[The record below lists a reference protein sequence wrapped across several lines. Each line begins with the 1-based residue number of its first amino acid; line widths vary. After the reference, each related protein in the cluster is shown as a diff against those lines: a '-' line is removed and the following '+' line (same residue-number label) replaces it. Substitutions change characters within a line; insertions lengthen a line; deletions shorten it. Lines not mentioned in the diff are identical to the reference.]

1 MKRKKITIYDT
12 TLRDGT
18 QGEGISLSLEDKLKI
33 AAKIDSLGVDYI
45 EGGWPGSNPKDME
58 FFKRIQEIP
67 LKYAKISAFG
77 STRKANTAPE
87 KDKNLQAI
95 VASGA
100 QVACIFGKSWDFHV
114 EVALRTT
121 LEENLRMIEDSVRFL
136 KEQGLEVF
144 YDAEHFF
151 DGYKNNPQY
160 ALECLK
166 AAERG
171 GAEVLV
177 LCETNGGALP
187 SEIVKVMG
195 VVSAEVKVP
204 LGIHTHNDSDLA
216 VANSILAVEAGAV
229 QVQGTMNGFGERC
242 GNANLC
248 SVIPNLQLKAG
259 YLCIPEDRISSLT
272 EVSRY
277 VSEIANQVQPNNQPF
292 VGTSAFTHKAG
303 IHASAVLKAAD
314 TYEHISPE
322 LVGNKRR
329 ILVSEL
335 SGTSNLI
342 YKARELGIDLS
353 SANGQ
358 TREII
363 ERIKTL
369 ENEGFQFES
378 AEASLELLMRKAL
391 KEYNPSFK
399 LEGFKLILE
408 KQGNEEI
415 VSEAVMKLK
424 VKDSIVHTAAEGNGH
439 VNALDNCLRKALEGT
454 YPFLAGVHLTDYKVR
469 VLDEEDGTEAD
480 VRVLIESRDAKSSW
494 TTVGVSENIIEA
506 SWQALV
512 DSIDYALYKYQKE
525 GQVESLS
532 SQPDVK
538 ALPGSR

>member
-1 MKRKKITIYDT
+1 MTKKITIYDT

-33 AAKIDSLGVDYI
+33 AAKIDSLGVDYV

-58 FFKRIQEIP
+58 FFKRIQNIP

-77 STRKANTAPE
+77 STRRSNIAVE
-87 KDKNLQAI
+87 DDKNLQALI
-95 VASGA
+95 ASGTS
-100 QVACIFGKSWDFHV
+100 VACIFGKSWDFHV

-121 LEENLRMIEDSVRFL
+121 LEENLRMIEDSVGFL
-136 KEQGLEVF
+136 KAQGLQTF

-151 DGYKNNPQY
+151 DGYKHNPEY
-160 ALECLK
+160 ALETLK
-166 AAERG
+166 AAERA
-171 GAEVLV
+171 GAECLV
-177 LCETNGGALP
+177 LCDTNGGTLP
-187 SEIVKVMG
+187 LEMLEIIQVVASETK
-195 VVSAEVKVP
+195 AP

-216 VANSILAVEAGAV
+216 VANSIIAV
-229 QVQGTMNGFGERC
+229 QGGVVHVQGTMNGFGERC
-242 GNANLC
+242 GNCNLI
-248 SVIPNLQLKAG
+248 SVIPNLQVKAG
-259 YLCIPEDRISSLT
+259 YDCIPPEELSSLT

-292 VGTSAFTHKAG
+292 VGTSAFAHKAG
-303 IHASAVLKAAD
+303 IHASAVLKQAD
-314 TYEHISPE
+314 TYEHMAPE
-322 LVGNKRR
+322 IIGNKRR

-335 SGTSNLI
+335 SGTGNLVS
-342 YKARELGIDLS
+342 KAKELGIDLS
-353 SANGQ
+353 AANGQ

-391 KEYNPSFK
+391 KEYSPSFN
-399 LEGFKLILE
+399 LLGFKLILE

-424 VKDSIVHTAAEGNGH
+424 VEDHVVHTAAEGNGP
-439 VNALDNCLRKALEGT
+439 VNALDNCLRKALEGA
-454 YPFLAGVHLTDYKVR
+454 YPFLADVHLTDYKVR

-480 VRVLIESRDAKSSW
+480 VRVLIESRDGKSSW

-512 DSIDYALYKYQKE
+512 DSIDYSLYQQQKT
-525 GQVESLS
+525 G
-532 SQPDVK
+532 
-538 ALPGSR
+538 

>member
-1 MKRKKITIYDT
+1 MKKKITIYDT

-33 AAKIDSLGVDYI
+33 AVKIDSLGVDYI

-58 FFKRIQEIP
+58 FFEKIKTVP

-77 STRKANTAPE
+77 STRKANTEPE
-87 KDKNLQAI
+87 EDKNLQAI
-95 VASGA
+95 IASGA
-100 QVACIFGKSWDFHV
+100 KVACIFGKSWDFHV

-121 LEENLRMIEDSVRFL
+121 LEENLRMIEESVGYL
-136 KEQGLEVF
+136 KEHGLQVF

-151 DGYKNNPQY
+151 DGYKHNPKY
-160 ALECLK
+160 ALYTLK
-166 AAERG
+166 AAERA
-171 GAEVLV
+171 GAECII
-177 LCETNGGALP
+177 LCDTNGGTLP
-187 SEIVKVMG
+187 SEMIEIMR
-195 VVSAEVKVP
+195 VVASEIQAP

-216 VANSILAVEAGAV
+216 VANSIVAVQEGAV

-242 GNANLC
+242 GNCNLC

-259 YLCIPEDRISSLT
+259 YQCIPEDRMSSLT

-277 VSEIANQVQPNNQPF
+277 VSEIANQVQSNNQPF
-292 VGTSAFTHKAG
+292 VGLSAFAHKAG

-314 TYEHISPE
+314 TYEHIAPE
-322 LVGNKRR
+322 QVGNKRR

-335 SGTSNLI
+335 SGAGNLV
-342 YKARELGIDLS
+342 YKAKELGIDLS
-353 SANGQ
+353 VANGQ

-378 AEASLELLMRKAL
+378 AEASLELLIRKAL
-391 KEYNPSFK
+391 KEYSPSFN
-399 LEGFKLILE
+399 LLGFKLILE
-408 KQGNEEI
+408 KQGRDEI

-424 VKDSIVHTAAEGNGH
+424 VGDHVVHTAAEGNGP
-439 VNALDNCLRKALEGT
+439 VNALDNCLRKALEEA
-454 YPFLAGVHLTDYKVR
+454 YPFLADVHLTDYKVR

-480 VRVLIESRDAKSSW
+480 VRVLIESRNQKSSW

-512 DSIDYALYKYQKE
+512 DSIDYALYQYQKQE
-525 GQVESLS
+525 
-532 SQPDVK
+532 
-538 ALPGSR
+538 

>member
-1 MKRKKITIYDT
+1 MKKKITIYDT
-12 TLRDGT
+12 TLRDGA

-58 FFKRIQEIP
+58 FFERIKTVP
-67 LKYAKISAFG
+67 LQYSKISAFG
-77 STRKANTAPE
+77 STRKANIEPE
-87 KDKNLQAI
+87 EDKNLQAI
-95 VASGA
+95 IASGVK
-100 QVACIFGKSWDFHV
+100 VACIFGKSWDFHV

-121 LEENLRMIEDSVRFL
+121 LEENLRMIEDSVGYL
-136 KEQGLEVF
+136 KEQGLQVF

-151 DGYKNNPQY
+151 DGYKHNPKY
-160 ALECLK
+160 ALHTLK
-166 AAERG
+166 AAERA
-171 GAEVLV
+171 GAECLV
-177 LCETNGGALP
+177 LCDTNGGTLP
-187 SEIVKVMG
+187 WEMIEIMKVVAG
-195 VVSAEVKVP
+195 EIKAP

-216 VANSILAVEAGAV
+216 VANSVIAVQEGAV
-229 QVQGTMNGFGERC
+229 HVQGTMNGFGERC
-242 GNANLC
+242 GNCNLC

-259 YLCIPEDRISSLT
+259 HQCIPEDRMGSLT

-277 VSEIANQVQPNNQPF
+277 ISEIANQVQPNNQPF
-292 VGTSAFTHKAG
+292 VGLSAFAHKAG
-303 IHASAVLKAAD
+303 IHASAVLKAAG
-314 TYEHISPE
+314 TYEHIAPE

-335 SGTSNLI
+335 SGAGNLV
-342 YKARELGIDLS
+342 YKAKELGIDLS

-363 ERIKTL
+363 ERIKAL

-391 KEYNPSFK
+391 KEYSPSFN
-399 LEGFKLILE
+399 LQGFRLILE
-408 KQGNEEI
+408 KQGKEEI

-424 VKDSIVHTAAEGNGH
+424 VEDQIVHTAAEGNGP
-439 VNALDNCLRKALEGT
+439 VNALDNCLRKALEGA
-454 YPFLAGVHLTDYKVR
+454 YPFLADVHLTDYKVR

-480 VRVLIESRDAKSSW
+480 VRVLIESRNKEFSW

-512 DSIDYALYKYQKE
+512 DSIDYALYKYQNQE
-525 GQVESLS
+525 I
-532 SQPDVK
+532 
-538 ALPGSR
+538 

>member
-1 MKRKKITIYDT
+1 MKKNITIYDT

-33 AAKIDSLGVDYI
+33 AVKIDSLGVDYI

-58 FFKRIQEIP
+58 FFEKIKEVE

-77 STRKANTAPE
+77 STRKANTLPE
-87 KDKNLQAI
+87 QDKNLQAI
-95 VASGA
+95 IASGA
-100 QVACIFGKSWDFHV
+100 TVACIFGKSWDFHV

-121 LEENLRMIEDSVRFL
+121 LDENLRMIEDSVRFL
-136 KEQGLEVF
+136 KENGLQVF

-151 DGYKNNPQY
+151 DGYKRNPEY
-160 ALECLK
+160 ALQTLK
-166 AAERG
+166 AAERA
-171 GAEVLV
+171 GAECLV
-177 LCETNGGALP
+177 LCDTNGGTLP
-187 SEIVKVMG
+187 TEMIEIMKVVAG
-195 VVSAEVKVP
+195 ETSAP

-216 VANSILAVEAGAV
+216 VANSVIAVEAGAV
-229 QVQGTMNGFGERC
+229 HVQGTMNGFGERC
-242 GNANLC
+242 GNCNLC
-248 SVIPNLQLKAG
+248 SVIPNLQIKAG
-259 YLCIPEDRISSLT
+259 YRCIPEARMSSLT

-292 VGTSAFTHKAG
+292 VGTSAFAHKAG

-314 TYEHISPE
+314 TYEHIAPE
-322 LVGNKRR
+322 RVGNKRR

-335 SGTSNLI
+335 SGAGNLV
-342 YKARELGIDLS
+342 YKAKELGIDLDA
-353 SANGQ
+353 ANGQ

-363 ERIKTL
+363 ERIKAL

-391 KEYNPSFK
+391 KEYSPSFN
-399 LEGFKLILE
+399 LQGFKLILE
-408 KQGNEEI
+408 KQGKEEI
-415 VSEAVMKLK
+415 VSEAVMKLE
-424 VKDSIVHTAAEGNGH
+424 VEDQIVHTAAEGNGP
-439 VNALDNCLRKALEGT
+439 VNALDNCLRKALEGA
-454 YPFLAGVHLTDYKVR
+454 YPFLADVHLTDYKVR

-480 VRVLIESRDAKSSW
+480 VRVLIESRNEKSSW

-525 GQVESLS
+525 E
-532 SQPDVK
+532 
-538 ALPGSR
+538 